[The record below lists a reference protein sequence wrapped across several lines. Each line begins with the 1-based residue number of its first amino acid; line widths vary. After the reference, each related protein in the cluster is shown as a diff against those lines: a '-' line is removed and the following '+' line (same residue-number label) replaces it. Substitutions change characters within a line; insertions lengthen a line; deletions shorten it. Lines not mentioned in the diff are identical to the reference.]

1 MSAPLESVL
10 DSVATRLEAGSESPR
25 LDAQV
30 LLSHVTGHP
39 RTWLLAHSRTPIDPD
54 HVERLEALVR
64 RLEAGEPLPYV
75 VGHKEFFGLEFELTR
90 DVLIPR
96 PETELLVERAV
107 AWLRAAPTRRRMA
120 DIGTG
125 CGCIAIAVA
134 SAVKDVQVVG
144 TDISLGAL
152 RVAARNAR
160 GLGVADRI
168 RLVNC
173 DMLPVRQAALNGRR
187 RFDLV
192 CANLPYIPTAQLRQ
206 LRVFGREPLRALDG
220 GPDGLEQIRKL
231 LAVVPE
237 WLAPGGLI
245 LLEIE
250 SSQGPRALSL
260 AYDAFQAASIELRQD
275 LAGLDRLLAIQTPEE

>member
-1 MSAPLESVL
+1 MPAPVESL
-10 DSVATRLEAGSESPR
+10 LSSLAARLGPGSESPR

-30 LLSHVTGHP
+30 LLSHVTGRP
-39 RTWLLAHSRTPIDPD
+39 RTWLLAHARSPVEPAL
-54 HVERLEALVR
+54 VERLDALAR

-75 VGHKEFFGLEFELTR
+75 VGHKGFFGLDFELTR

-107 AWLRAAPTRRRMA
+107 AWLRTTPRRRRIA
-120 DIGTG
+120 DVGTG
-125 CGCIAIAVA
+125 CGCIAISVAVNVEDA
-134 SAVKDVQVVG
+134 EIFG
-144 TDISLGAL
+144 TDISLAAL
-152 RVAARNAR
+152 QVAARNADAH
-160 GLGVADRI
+160 GVADRI

-173 DMLPVRQAALNGRR
+173 DLLPVHQADLNGRR

-192 CANLPYIPTAQLRQ
+192 CANLPYVPTAQLRQ
-206 LRVFGREPLRALDG
+206 LRVYGREPLRALDG

-237 WLAPGGLI
+237 WLAPGALI

-260 AYDAFQAASIELRQD
+260 AYDAFHAASIELRQD
-275 LAGLDRLLAIQTPEE
+275 LAGHDRLLAIQLPAE